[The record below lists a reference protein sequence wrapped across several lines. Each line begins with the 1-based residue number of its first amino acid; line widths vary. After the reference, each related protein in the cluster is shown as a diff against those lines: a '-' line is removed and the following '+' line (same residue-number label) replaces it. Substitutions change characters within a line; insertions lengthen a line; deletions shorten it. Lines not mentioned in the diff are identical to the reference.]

1 MSQDK
6 KAKFEAR
13 VAAAL
18 RKPAH
23 LRSLEETQLIARS
36 RKMPRRGS
44 GTPFVSDGFKGPS
57 DNLEFESYDKTD
69 EYNAGVPADP
79 ADLPNSD
86 GTTAVDPAAGNFADE
101 LYPPLTPGVGP
112 HIDLGGFTE
121 TDPSL
126 DDPLTSATHARLSGQ
141 DQDDEENATPVRL
154 VRGANIENWPDHLS
168 VPKGS
173 RPLFRQGLAFALMN
187 TEEEVIELSATDT
200 QPIVILGYRLMVS
213 NMGFLPIVPGKVLPP
228 YSFSFLMDGSPTLP
242 NQGFEQNT
250 NNFISPFMP
259 TLARNTVALNVA
271 PGGYDM
277 LVATPLI
284 YVQLVIP
291 SGKTLS
297 VNAVNGGAFD
307 RHFGVELYGYIANGS
322 HDLTKFSTVG

>member
-1 MSQDK
+1 MASEREKRFQ
-6 KAKFEAR
+6 AR
-13 VAAAL
+13 VRAARA
-18 RKPAH
+18 KPAH
-23 LRSLEETQLIARS
+23 LRSLSEVQLLARA
-36 RKMPRRGS
+36 RKQGGGRGS
-44 GTPFVSDGFKGPS
+44 PYGLEGFKGPS

-69 EYNAGVPADP
+69 EYNAGVPRDP
-79 ADLPNSD
+79 SDLPNSD
-86 GTTAVDPAAGNFADE
+86 GTTAVDPAAGNFHDE
-101 LYPPLTPGVGP
+101 NYAPMTPGIGP

-126 DDPLTSATHARLSGQ
+126 DDPLTSATHERLRNGNEG
-141 DQDDEENATPVRL
+141 DDEENAVPVKL

-173 RPLFRQGLAFALMN
+173 RPLFRQGLAFALQN
-187 TEEEVIELSATDT
+187 SDEEIIELEAGDT

-213 NMGFLPIVPGKVLPP
+213 DIGFLPIVPGKVLPP
-228 YSFSFLMDGSPTLP
+228 YGFTFLMDGSPTLP
-242 NQGFEQNT
+242 NQGFQSGS
-250 NNFISPFMP
+250 NNIIAPFMP
-259 TLARNTVALNVA
+259 TMARNTVALNVA

-277 LVATPLI
+277 MVVTPYT

-291 SGKTLS
+291 SGKALT
-297 VNAVNGGAFD
+297 VVANNGGAFD